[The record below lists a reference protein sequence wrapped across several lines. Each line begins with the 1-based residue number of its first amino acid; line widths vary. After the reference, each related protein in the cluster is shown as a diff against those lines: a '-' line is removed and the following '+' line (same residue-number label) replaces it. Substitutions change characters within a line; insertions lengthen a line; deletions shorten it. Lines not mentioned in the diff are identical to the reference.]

1 MSGRDV
7 LVVRDLAIEGGGRQL
22 FAGLGFTVRAGD
34 RLAILGPNGSGKTTL
49 LRVLLGELDATA
61 GTVEWGHGTEAA
73 FLRQDLSDID
83 NESSVL
89 DNILAQSDM
98 LPGDARTLLASFE
111 FKGEDVF
118 KPAAALSG
126 GERCRLSMASLL
138 ISGANVLLLDEP
150 TNHLDI
156 AARGSLEDALAAY
169 AGTVIF
175 VSHDRY
181 FIDRVASS
189 VLAFERTGPAYHR
202 GNFSSYRQARAVGLA
217 PSTTETALPPA
228 VRQQIE
234 ALLAERT
241 ALEAE
246 MQQASGRSSPRESR
260 RRVQRYREI
269 EIEIGRLQKRAGR
282 GR

>member
-1 MSGRDV
+1 
-7 LVVRDLAIEGGGRQL
+7 
-22 FAGLGFTVRAGD
+22 
-34 RLAILGPNGSGKTTL
+34 
-49 LRVLLGELDATA
+49 
-61 GTVEWGHGTEAA
+61 
-73 FLRQDLSDID
+73 
-83 NESSVL
+83 
-89 DNILAQSDM
+89 
-98 LPGDARTLLASFE
+98 
-111 FKGEDVF
+111 
-118 KPAAALSG
+118 
-126 GERCRLSMASLL
+126 MANLL

-181 FIDRVASS
+181 FIDRVANS

-202 GNFSSYRQARAVGLA
+202 GNFSSYRQARAAGLA
-217 PSTTETALPPA
+217 PSTTETALPLA
-228 VRQQIE
+228 IRQQIE

-269 EIEIGRLQKRAGR
+269 ENEIGRLQKRAGR